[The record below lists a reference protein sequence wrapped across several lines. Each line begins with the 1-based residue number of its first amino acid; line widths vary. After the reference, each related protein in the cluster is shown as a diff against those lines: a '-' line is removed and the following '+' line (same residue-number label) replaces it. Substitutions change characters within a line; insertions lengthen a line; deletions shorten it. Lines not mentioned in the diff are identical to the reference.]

1 MKVIQ
6 QKDIPNMDLST
17 IPDGANVLYDG
28 KKPVAILMSIKYY
41 SKLQSMI
48 KQVKQLMGKKDK

>member
-6 QKDIPNMDLST
+6 KKDIPNIDIAKL
-17 IPDGANVLYDG
+17 PDGANIVYDG
-28 KKPVAILMSIKYY
+28 KAPVGIIMSLKYY

-48 KQVKQLMGKKDK
+48 KQVKELMGNREK